1 MLRRPLRMKKPRLAR
16 FALATLAV
24 VLASG
29 ACTPIVE
36 LRGNL
41 PPPEQLSQVVVGKS
55 SRDDVQSLLGTPSNI
70 SPFDDDAWYYVS
82 TVTERVSFFE
92 PDIKERK
99 VIAVLFDRSGTVRAV
114 DTKGLS
120 DGHDVIPVGRETPTA
135 GQEMT
140 ILKQLLGNLGRFS
153 KPAQGQ

>member
-1 MLRRPLRMKKPRLAR
+1 MLRRPLRMKKPSPTR
-16 FALATLAV
+16 FVLATLAV
-24 VLASG
+24 ALAAG

-41 PPPEQLSQVVVGKS
+41 PPPEQLAEVVVGKS
-55 SRDDVQSLLGTPSNI
+55 SRDDVQSLLGTPSNV

-92 PDIKERK
+92 PDVKERK
-99 VIAVLFDRSGTVRAV
+99 VIAVLFDRSGTVRAI
-114 DTKGLS
+114 DTKGLA

-140 ILKQLLGNLGRFS
+140 ILKQLLGNMGRFS